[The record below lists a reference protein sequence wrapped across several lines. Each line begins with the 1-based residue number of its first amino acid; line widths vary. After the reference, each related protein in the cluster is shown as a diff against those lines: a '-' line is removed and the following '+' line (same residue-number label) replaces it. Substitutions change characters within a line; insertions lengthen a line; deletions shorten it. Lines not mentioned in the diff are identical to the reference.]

1 MILGRRVKGRAEK
14 KIQCDFCAAAC
25 NIGPG
30 VLCTAQLHNRGT
42 ATLHYCIPSGWD
54 IFSSFSFFF
63 FFSLFLIHRGKAI
76 WALTEGVKMEKQSCL
91 SAFQGF
97 CCRSTKQL
105 LEEGDANPSLLD
117 ATLPNYMQPSQV
129 YFFTHSFINWCWTFQ
144 VNRTP
149 DTSCATQEISR
160 KSSKRR
166 KGHLFHRKT
175 AKTAGAIS
183 GRNRA
188 FQTPTLLFDSR
199 LWTQIS
205 PFQVPLPLSKLSP
218 SPLESKPCSKRVPT
232 AQSCSWTRP
241 KPPGLGSEMR
251 RSSRISDNCEN
262 LLRGFK
268 WLTLLIHQARQR
280 GQWMPIAQYQVLHSS
295 VQPERKKG
303 KTKA

>member
-1 MILGRRVKGRAEK
+1 MLLPVTSG
-14 KIQCDFCAAAC
+14 QAC
-25 NIGPG
+25 F
-30 VLCTAQLHNRGT
+30 AQLSCTIVALLHCTTAFHQVGT
-42 ATLHYCIPSGWD
+42 FFPL
-54 IFSSFSFFF
+54 FLFSFSFLFF
-63 FFSLFLIHRGKAI
+63 LYTEVKPYGLSQKVKRWRSRAVCLLFKAFVVEAQNSS
-76 WALTEGVKMEKQSCL
+76 WKREMPT
-91 SAFQGF
+91 
-97 CCRSTKQL
+97 
-105 LEEGDANPSLLD
+105 PLD

-218 SPLESKPCSKRVPT
+218 SPLESKPCSKRVLT